1 MVVGSWEPCFPES
14 QRCPAAAEL
23 PDDPRGGGQPR
34 SPPVPCVGAEF
45 LDLPLPN
52 TVPPTKSFCCQREE
66 SHTLPPAQL
75 LRTTQLL
82 VILDWQ
88 SMTMFKSINRVLLCL
103 IQLLT
108 EGVNLSVS
116 QICAMKL
123 RFPLRQAG
131 VDSDLVQNIWVII
144 WWVGARGGPTR
155 LGNSEFTQ
163 IFWVFPVY
171 IADFWQ
177 TFWVIWENGSNW
189 SNLRLRI
196 SVSALGRLKNH
207 NIPHLRPN
215 FTMFMP
221 LSRPQLKISAFSGKF
236 NVVWGGWRS
245 PWKSKWN
252 NN

>member
-1 MVVGSWEPCFPES
+1 MFDPTTHWRRES
-14 QRCPAAAEL
+14 E
-23 PDDPRGGGQPR
+23 
-34 SPPVPCVGAEF
+34 
-45 LDLPLPN
+45 
-52 TVPPTKSFCCQREE
+52 
-66 SHTLPPAQL
+66 
-75 LRTTQLL
+75 
-82 VILDWQ
+82 
-88 SMTMFKSINRVLLCL
+88 RV
-103 IQLLT
+103 T
-108 EGVNLSVS
+108 N
-116 QICAMKL
+116 CAMKL

-144 WWVGARGGPTR
+144 WWVGARGPTR

-236 NVVWGGWRS
+236 NVCSKCILLSWIKICRDYTLQTQIFTQKYRS
-245 PWKSKWN
+245 WLGFYSEFLRKNLAAGVSVLNSSPT
-252 NN
+252 

>member
-1 MVVGSWEPCFPES
+1 M
-14 QRCPAAAEL
+14 
-23 PDDPRGGGQPR
+23 GQ
-34 SPPVPCVGAEF
+34 VDQNWGAEYEHF
-45 LDLPLPN
+45 YFGRLKN
-52 TVPPTKSFCCQREE
+52 YKIT
-66 SHTLPPAQL
+66 HLPPHF
-75 LRTTQLL
+75 
-82 VILDWQ
+82 
-88 SMTMFKSINRVLLCL
+88 TMFKSIDRVLLCL
-103 IQLLT
+103 IQLLP

-144 WWVGARGGPTR
+144 WWVGARGPTR

-196 SVSALGRLKNH
+196 SVSALERLKNH

-236 NVVWGGWRS
+236 NVYS
-245 PWKSKWN
+245 
-252 NN
+252 